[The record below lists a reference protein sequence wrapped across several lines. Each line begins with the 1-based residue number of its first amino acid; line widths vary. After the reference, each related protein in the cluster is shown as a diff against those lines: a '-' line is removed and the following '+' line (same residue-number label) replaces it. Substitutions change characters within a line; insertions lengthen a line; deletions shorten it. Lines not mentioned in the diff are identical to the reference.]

1 MVHSMDVGCELGWD
15 GGLDVCVGMGYM
27 WGVSVDVM
35 GWHCEWWMV
44 NAMVDEIVFE
54 HDIMCVDGMVDGMHV
69 ECKCG

>member
-1 MVHSMDVGCELGWD
+1 MGCLREDGMHVGCKRGCD
-15 GGLDVCVGMGYM
+15 G
-27 WGVSVDVM
+27 M